1 MKAVQQISDSEKEI
15 MQIIWHHKGRILFA
29 PLCTALEAQ
38 KRLWKAN
45 TVLTFLTRLADK
57 GFIRIEKKGRLN
69 EYIALSTEDEYL
81 ESLTL
86 SFVDTVFG
94 GDAKSLVA
102 SLLSQDR
109 LTQED
114 MEELK
119 AFWNGGKDIK

>member
-1 MKAVQQISDSEKEI
+1 MNPIPHISDSEKEI

-38 KRLWKAN
+38 KKLWKAN

-57 GFIRIEKKGRLN
+57 GFIRMEKQGRLN
-69 EYIALSTEDEYL
+69 EYIALYTEDEYL
-81 ESLTL
+81 ESLTG
-86 SFVDTVFG
+86 SFIDTVFG

-102 SLLSQDR
+102 SLLSQER
-109 LTQED
+109 LTPED

-119 AFWNGGKDIK
+119 EFWNGGKDVK